1 MTSAMRGDH
10 GHPGYIIDP
19 GWGDEERR
27 LALLE
32 QHRDPHTWSRLEELG
47 IAPGWRCL
55 EVGAGRGSIAAWM
68 GERVRP
74 GGSVVATD
82 IDPRYC
88 EWVASATVQ
97 VIRHDLRCDRLAAAG
112 FDLVH
117 ERAVLGHLPDR
128 EAVLARLLGWLHP
141 GGRLLVE
148 EFHVSP
154 EIVESSAPELR
165 PFLAALLLLP
175 HVDMLR
181 AARLAEDLA
190 ATGAVEV
197 GWEATIPVVH
207 GATPSAAWH
216 QLSLRALTPLLLA
229 SGLMREGEVVV
240 AEACLRDPEFRSVGV
255 GWCAGWGQRPV
266 GSLAARA
273 GRHHRPLSPPRDPC
287 P

>member
-1 MTSAMRGDH
+1 MTSAVPGDH
-10 GHPGYIIDP
+10 GHPGYSIDP

-32 QHRDPHTWSRLEELG
+32 QHRDPHTCSRLEELG
-47 IAPGWRCL
+47 IAAGWRCL

-82 IDPRYC
+82 LDPRYC
-88 EWVASATVQ
+88 EWVASPVVQ
-97 VIRHDLRCDRLAAAG
+97 VLRHDLRFDRLAAAD

-128 EAVLARLLGWLHP
+128 EAMLDKLLGWLRP
-141 GGRLLVE
+141 GGWLLVE

-165 PFLAALLLLP
+165 PFLAALLRLP
-175 HVDMLR
+175 QVDMLR

-190 ATGAVEV
+190 AMGAVEV
-197 GWEATIPVVH
+197 GWETTIPVVC

-216 QLSLRALTPLLLA
+216 RLSLRALTPLLLA
-229 SGLMREGEVVV
+229 SGLMREAEVVG
-240 AEACLRDPEFRSVGV
+240 AEACLRDPGFRSVGV
-255 GWCAGWGQRPV
+255 GWCVGWGRRPV
-266 GSLAARA
+266 GSSYGKGMELKDVP
-273 GRHHRPLSPPRDPC
+273 G
-287 P
+287 